1 MNSEVQSYDH
11 PPAFFRGR
19 CVRLLLILLLGLA
32 PSAVTAGE
40 FVRGDVNTD
49 DFVDLGDVIGALGYM
64 FNAGPV
70 YCADA
75 MDVNDD
81 GMLDI
86 SDPIS
91 LVGYLFQS
99 MSPPAQPFGL
109 CGVDPTA
116 DNLSCDSFAP
126 CNLGDA
132 IPGLDAAELASF
144 LHGRELMSKEFT
156 PEEGLGPLFN
166 TTSCVAC
173 HSTPVPGGSA
183 PIYRNFYLVGVGN
196 PPGQAPAPG
205 VPSLAMPSYNLNS
218 GGKRPSIPTPSQ
230 VGGQTVTSAH
240 RNAPPFLGVGLF
252 EFVSN
257 ATILGNADP
266 NDSNGD
272 GISGRWNA
280 DDQGSLGR
288 FGYKLQ
294 ANFIEA
300 FIRGAAFNQMGITT
314 NPIAGSAG
322 VVSYKYQVGA
332 GYNSP
337 TIDNDAA
344 PDPEISVQD
353 FGDIVAF
360 NRFVAPAP
368 VDPLTTTELQG
379 EALFDTLDCTKCHFP
394 SLPSSVGPLAA
405 YTDLLLHD
413 MGPALADG
421 ISMGMPQFTSLLA
434 DFTSTAT
441 EFRTQPLWGV
451 RLHGPFLHDGRADTL
466 HEAVMLHGG
475 EGSASRDA
483 YSNLTPAEQAL
494 VIEFLEAL

>member
-1 MNSEVQSYDH
+1 MKSNH
-11 PPAFFRGR
+11 WLFALF
-19 CVRLLLILLLGLA
+19 LGLA
-32 PSAVTAGE
+32 SIVAVAPSPVAAQE
-40 FVRGDVNTD
+40 FLRGDVNTD
-49 DFVDLGDVIGALGYM
+49 DFVDIADGIATLDYLFGTGAL
-64 FNAGPV
+64 

-75 MDVNDD
+75 MDVNDT
-81 GMLDI
+81 GTIDI
-86 SDPIS
+86 SDPIG
-91 LVGYLFQS
+91 LFAYLFQAS
-99 MSPPAQPFGL
+99 STPPAPFGQ

-116 DNLSCDSFAP
+116 DNLGCDSYAP

-132 IPGLDAAELASF
+132 IPGLSQPELESF
-144 LHGRELMSKEFT
+144 LRGRELMSKKFT

-166 TTSCVAC
+166 TSSCEAC
-173 HSTPVPGGSA
+173 HSTPVVGGSA
-183 PIYRNFYLVGVGN
+183 PIYRNFFLVGVGD
-196 PPGQAPAPG
+196 PPAQIPVPG
-205 VPSLAMPSYNLNS
+205 VPSMAMPSYNLD
-218 GGKRPSIPTPSQ
+218 GVERPRIPTSAQ
-230 VGGQTVTSAH
+230 VGGMQVTAAH

-266 NDSNGD
+266 NDLDGD
-272 GISGRWNA
+272 GISGRYNS
-280 DDQGSLGR
+280 DQAGNVGR

-314 NPIAGSAG
+314 NPVQGSAG
-322 VVSYKYQVGA
+322 IVSYKYQVGA
-332 GYNSP
+332 GFNTP

-344 PDPEISVQD
+344 PDPEISVSD
-353 FGDIVAF
+353 FGDIIVF

-368 VDPLTTTELQG
+368 TSPLTATEQQG
-379 EALFDTLDCTKCHFP
+379 EVLFETLNCTSCHHP
-394 SLPSSVGPLAA
+394 TLPSSVGDLHA

-421 ISMGMPQFTSLLA
+421 ISMGMPQFTSLLP

-451 RLHGPFLHDGRADTL
+451 RFHGPFLHDGRADTL
-466 HEAVMLHGG
+466 HDAIILHGG

-483 YSNLTPAEQAL
+483 YLNLTPAEQAL